1 MPPPLKTE
9 EELVTLPE
17 EREYFNSPSVYRGST
32 AKPGGS
38 FKNNFKDNPFSF
50 NKKKIIPLRP
60 TYGNGIYLEPLE
72 KLMMPTCKMLNH

>member
-1 MPPPLKTE
+1 M
-9 EELVTLPE
+9 TLPE

-50 NKKKIIPLRP
+50 NKKKS
-60 TYGNGIYLEPLE
+60 YLCAQLMVMVSTSNRLK